1 MLCMPT
7 NTCSGDVHALSTWHV
22 LYTRHQHEKVVAHT
36 LSNKGFEVFLPLYSA
51 TRRWK
56 DRYKQLSLPLF
67 PCYVF
72 LKERLERRLDI
83 VTTPGVHMLVTSA
96 GLPAVVP
103 EEEMQTV
110 RQLVEKGQGVEP
122 HPFLNAGSRVRVKH
136 GPIRGV
142 EGILVRQKNLFRLV
156 VSIEILGRAASVE
169 VDASMVERLGNG
181 ASVALDLGRVSD
193 TARVPVSLEN
203 YGPREH
209 SKECWFAVSE
219 R

>member
-1 MLCMPT
+1 M
-7 NTCSGDVHALSTWHV
+7 NTCRGDVHALSAWHV
-22 LYTRHQHEKVVAHT
+22 LYTRHQHEKVVAHA
-36 LSNKGFEVFLPLYSA
+36 LSDKGFEVFLPLYSV

-72 LKERLERRLDI
+72 LQERLERRLDI

-103 EEEMQTV
+103 DEEIQAV
-110 RQLVEKGQGVEP
+110 RLLVEKGQGVEP

-156 VSIEILGRAASVE
+156 VSIEILGRSAAVE
-169 VDASMVERLGNG
+169 VDASMVECVGPGQVLPWMS
-181 ASVALDLGRVSD
+181 AAFPIQ
-193 TARVPVSLEN
+193 ARVPVSVEQ
-203 YGPREH
+203 YRPGEH
-209 SKECWFAVSE
+209 SKECRQVCRF
-219 R
+219 

>member
-72 LKERLERRLDI
+72 LKERLERHLDI
-83 VTTPGVHMLVTSA
+83 LTTPGGPKLVTSD
-96 GLPAVVP
+96 GLPAAVP
-103 EEEMQTV
+103 EEEMQAACPSCPK
-110 RQLVEKGQGVEP
+110 RSGVE
-122 HPFLNAGSRVRVKH
+122 
-136 GPIRGV
+136 
-142 EGILVRQKNLFRLV
+142 
-156 VSIEILGRAASVE
+156 
-169 VDASMVERLGNG
+169 
-181 ASVALDLGRVSD
+181 ALHLCQHR
-193 TARVPVSLEN
+193 
-203 YGPREH
+203 
-209 SKECWFAVSE
+209 
-219 R
+219 